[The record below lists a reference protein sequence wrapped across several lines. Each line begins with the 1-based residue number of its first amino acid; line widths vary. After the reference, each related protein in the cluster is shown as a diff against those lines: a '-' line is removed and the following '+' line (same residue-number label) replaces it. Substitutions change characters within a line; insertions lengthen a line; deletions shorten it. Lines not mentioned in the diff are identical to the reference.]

1 MDWEEARTG
10 TLREWE
16 RIRASIGQAEEVE
29 LLADIN
35 AVCDLCRVAS
45 EEATSAGDRCASC
58 LGFEQFGGCQQAN
71 LAMSEM
77 VVAEDWEGLRGLV
90 DDFIEAL
97 TNLDTGPDAGDRPI
111 RIGG

>member
-1 MDWEEARTG
+1 MDWEEARNG

-16 RIRASIGQAEEVE
+16 RIRASIGRAEEVA

-45 EEATSAGDRCASC
+45 EEAGEGGDRCASC
-58 LGFEQFGGCQQAN
+58 LGFEQFGGCQEAN
-71 LAMSEM
+71 LAMSEL
-77 VVAEDWEGLRGLV
+77 VVAKDWDGLRGLV
-90 DDFIEAL
+90 DNFIEAL
-97 TNLDTGPDAGDRPI
+97 TNLETGSDAGDRPI